1 MLYIV
6 TVRYGKEKVAEL
18 ELGDAIFPHD
28 PGVKITRTEFGGVL
42 LLDTALDYDKLMHV
56 LSVFPPVNVERI
68 VPVRECCRVE
78 ELTRCVDRLLRGM
91 GPAASVRIG
100 RKGGIPSNL
109 IKVLKTMRRRGS
121 TVTVH
126 VEPVSKELV
135 CVGVTKTGEDRFY
148 IIRER
153 RMVQGNKG

>member
-1 MLYIV
+1 MLYVV
-6 TVRYGKEKVAEL
+6 TVRYGKERTAEL

-28 PGVKITRTEFGGVL
+28 PVVKITQTEFGGVL
-42 LLDTALDYDKLMHV
+42 LLDTTLNFDELLRV

-78 ELTRCVDRLLRGM
+78 ELMKCVNRLVREA
-91 GPAASVRIG
+91 GPVVNVKVG
-100 RKGGIPSNL
+100 RKGGIPGDL
-109 IKVLKTMRRRGS
+109 VKVLEAMRRKGS

-148 IIRER
+148 TVREKR
-153 RMVQGNKG
+153 ISTRK

>member
-1 MLYIV
+1 MLYVV
-6 TVRYGKEKVAEL
+6 TVRYGKEKAAEL

-42 LLDTALDYDKLMHV
+42 LLDTALDYDELIRV
-56 LSVFPPVNVERI
+56 LSAFPPVNVERI

-78 ELTRCVDRLLRGM
+78 ELMECVDKLVRETGL
-91 GPAASVRIG
+91 AVNIRIG
-100 RKGGIPSNL
+100 RKGGIPGDL
-109 IKVLKTMRRRGS
+109 TKVLESMHRRGG
-121 TVTVH
+121 TITIH
-126 VEPVSKELV
+126 VEPVSKKLV

-153 RMVQGNKG
+153 RIGTRK